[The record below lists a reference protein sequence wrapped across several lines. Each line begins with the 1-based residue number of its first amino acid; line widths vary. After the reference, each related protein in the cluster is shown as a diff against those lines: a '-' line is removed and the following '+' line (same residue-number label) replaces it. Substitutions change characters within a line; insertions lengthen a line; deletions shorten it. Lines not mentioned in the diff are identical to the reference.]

1 MQVNW
6 KVRARNKAFWI
17 AIIPTTL
24 LLAQQIASLF
34 GVTLDLGDA
43 SNRLLSIVET
53 VFIMLAALGIVN
65 DPTTEGL
72 RDSELAM
79 TYEVPK
85 RAGQATDPTDPDAT
99 AELGRHV
106 KRGE

>member
-1 MQVNW
+1 MKVNW

-24 LLAQQIASLF
+24 LLIQQLAALF
-34 GVTLDLGDA
+34 GVTLDLGDT
-43 SNRLLSIVET
+43 SNRLLGIVET
-53 VFIMLAALGIVN
+53 AFLVLAALGIVN

-99 AELGRHV
+99 AELGKHSVRD
-106 KRGE
+106 